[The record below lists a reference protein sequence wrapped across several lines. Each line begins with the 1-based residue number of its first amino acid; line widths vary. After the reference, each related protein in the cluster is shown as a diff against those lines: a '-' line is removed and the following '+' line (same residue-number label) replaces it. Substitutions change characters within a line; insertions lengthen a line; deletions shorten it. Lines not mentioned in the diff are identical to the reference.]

1 MSANPKTNSYDGD
14 VIAWANEQARLLR
27 TGQYNRLDIEH
38 IAEEIEDVG
47 ISEQR
52 ELKNRMAIL
61 LAHLLKWQH
70 QPDRRGNS
78 WRNTIR
84 VQRKD
89 IAKHIQKNPSLKS
102 DLADPDWW
110 ESAWAKALD
119 QATGETGF
127 VYDRFPENCPW
138 ASEQI
143 MNPEWM
149 PEGSESF

>member
-1 MSANPKTNSYDGD
+1 MSARYDGD

-27 TGQYNRLDIEH
+27 AGQFSQLDIEH

-52 ELKNRMAIL
+52 ELKNRMAVL
-61 LAHLLKWQH
+61 LAHLMKWQH
-70 QPDRRGNS
+70 QPERQGSS

-102 DLADPDWW
+102 DLNDPEWW

-119 QATGETGF
+119 AATQDTGF
-127 VYDRFPENCPW
+127 LYDVFPENCPW
-138 ASEQI
+138 GFGQI
-143 MNPEWM
+143 MDTEFWPTPER
-149 PEGSESF
+149 S